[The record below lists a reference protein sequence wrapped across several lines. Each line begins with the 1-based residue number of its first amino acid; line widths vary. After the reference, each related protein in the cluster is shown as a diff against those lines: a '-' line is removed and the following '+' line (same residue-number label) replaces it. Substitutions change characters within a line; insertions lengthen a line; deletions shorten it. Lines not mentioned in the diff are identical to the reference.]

1 MGESRHAIAFS
12 LMHRQMPQPEVVH
25 AWGVACRPTLLFV
38 MAYALNVTPHEIVHA
53 LTSYA
58 LGFNSTVFQMWV
70 NPDAAEATPSQVAI
84 IAVSGPLFS
93 LVVGAACWLFYQR
106 RFRERPSGLAFLML
120 AMVGIYSFLGPLAG
134 TALGGDLHI
143 AFTFLHIST
152 ALAYLASATGFIV
165 LPCFVYYIGRELLRW
180 VPRESGRAEAVV
192 CTTLA
197 PWLLGTFL
205 LLLLYWP
212 LPRFLIG
219 STIGGSAFWA
229 FAVLGAA
236 LGLPASRPAQT
247 ISSITRSD
255 LVLAIAALAMVRL
268 LAHGIRLAH

>member
-1 MGESRHAIAFS
+1 MGGCLSSYSAVRDGLCAECHA
-12 LMHRQMPQPEVVH
+12 
-25 AWGVACRPTLLFV
+25 
-38 MAYALNVTPHEIVHA
+38 HEIVHA

-93 LVVGAACWLFYQR
+93 LVVGAACRLFYQR

-120 AMVGIYSFLGPLAG
+120 AVVGIYSFLGPLAG

-180 VPRESGRAEAVV
+180 VPHESGRAEAVV

-236 LGLPASRPAQT
+236 TRAWHTPGPLNLKCRVTALRRRESVNTLRGDYSGRFT
-247 ISSITRSD
+247 EIISLRM
-255 LVLAIAALAMVRL
+255 A
-268 LAHGIRLAH
+268 